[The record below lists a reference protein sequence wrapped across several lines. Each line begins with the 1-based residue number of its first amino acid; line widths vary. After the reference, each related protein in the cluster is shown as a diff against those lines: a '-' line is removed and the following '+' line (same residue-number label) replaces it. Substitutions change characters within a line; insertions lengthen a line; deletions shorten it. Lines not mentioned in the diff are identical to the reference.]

1 MSMESLPVISRL
13 KMPFLKVFMEVFREE
28 FGDFAKL
35 ILREPEFA
43 TAHLKPIIEEFV
55 NMMSGDSMADDKEDA
70 VANIVSLK
78 WRGQKDDVLEW
89 YKTLKQEQKE
99 AAAEEK
105 KLAKLTKKKL
115 K

>member
-1 MSMESLPVISRL
+1 
-13 KMPFLKVFMEVFREE
+13 
-28 FGDFAKL
+28 
-35 ILREPEFA
+35 
-43 TAHLKPIIEEFV
+43 
-55 NMMSGDSMADDKEDA
+55 MADDKEDA